1 MPDVSFS
8 IGVERNSGLHCGKSE
23 NGWRQGP
30 VTTELE
36 QLRIDTADLAIGMF
50 VCGLDRPW
58 EETQFPLQGI
68 EVRTDDDVHALR
80 ELCKYVYIDRRR
92 ELSLGRRRLPTLA
105 RSDRRETGFR
115 RATTYM
121 DKASVQEEMP
131 RAREALQA
139 TSELLDR
146 IYDDIAS
153 GRELS
158 VEYVEQVV
166 RPLVASVLRSSD
178 AFLFLEGLRRHDN
191 YTYSHAISCGA
202 LAAAFGRHLGLPED
216 TILSLA
222 TGGLLMDIGKTR
234 LPEQLLRQPGPLRAR
249 EVELVRTH
257 VAHGLDIVSSG
268 GINDPDVLDV
278 VRTHHERYDGSGY
291 PEQLAGN
298 TIPMAGRML
307 AIIDSYDAMCSVR
320 PHRKTVSRHK
330 ALQEIYR
337 ARDILYQAEL
347 VEQFQVCLGV
357 YPTGSR
363 VELTTGEVAVVMEQN
378 QVRRLRPAVLVIS
391 TPAKQPLEKF
401 RVLDLLNQSGDGDR
415 VEIQRALAI
424 DEYDIDT
431 AGFLTAA

>member
-1 MPDVSFS
+1 M
-8 IGVERNSGLHCGKSE
+8 
-23 NGWRQGP
+23 
-30 VTTELE
+30 TTELE
-36 QLRIDTADLAIGMF
+36 QIRIDTADLAIGMF

-58 EETQFPLQGI
+58 EETQFPLQGL
-68 EVRTDDDVHALR
+68 EVRTDDDVRLLR
-80 ELCKYVYIDRRR
+80 ELCKFVFIDRRR
-92 ELSLGRRRLPTLA
+92 EVLIGRRRLLTLA
-105 RSDRRETGFR
+105 RSDRREASFK
-115 RATTYM
+115 RATTYA
-121 DKASVQEEMP
+121 DTIGVREEIP
-131 RAREALQA
+131 KAREAMRA

-146 IYDDIAS
+146 IYEDIAS
-153 GRELS
+153 GRPLS

-166 RPLVASVLRSSD
+166 RPLVASVLRSVD

-222 TGGLLMDIGKTR
+222 TGGLLMDIGKTQ
-234 LPEQLLRQPGPLRAR
+234 LPEKLLRQPGPLRAR
-249 EVELVRTH
+249 EIEQVRTH
-257 VAHGLDIVSSG
+257 VAQGLEIVTSG
-268 GINDPDVLDV
+268 GIHDPDVLDV

-291 PEQLAGN
+291 PDGLTGN

-320 PHRKTVSRHK
+320 PHRKALPRHK

-337 ARDILYQAEL
+337 ARDTLYQGEL

-363 VELTTGEVAVVMEQN
+363 VELSSGEVAVVMEQN
-378 QVRRLRPAVLVIS
+378 QVRRLRPTVLVIS
-391 TPAKQPLEKF
+391 STDKQPLEKF
-401 RVLDLLNQSGDGDR
+401 RMLDLLNQTDDEAR
-415 VEIQRALAI
+415 VEIQRGLAI

-431 AGFLTAA
+431 SGFLTAA

>member
-1 MPDVSFS
+1 M
-8 IGVERNSGLHCGKSE
+8 
-23 NGWRQGP
+23 
-30 VTTELE
+30 TTELE
-36 QLRIDTADLAIGMF
+36 QIRIDTTDLAVGMF

-68 EVRTDDDVHALR
+68 EVRSEDDVRALR
-80 ELCKYVYIDRRR
+80 ELCRFVYIDRRR
-92 ELSLGRRRLPTLA
+92 ELALGRRLSTLA
-105 RSDRRETGFR
+105 RSDRREAAFR
-115 RATTYM
+115 RATTYA
-121 DKASVQEEMP
+121 DKIGVQEEMP
-131 RAREALQA
+131 RAREALRA

-178 AFLFLEGLRRHDN
+178 AFLFLDGMRKHDN
-191 YTYSHAISCGA
+191 YTYSHAIGCGA

-234 LPEQLLRQPGPLRAR
+234 LPEEILRRPGALTLQ
-249 EVELVRTH
+249 EIDVVQTH
-257 VAHGLDIVSSG
+257 VAHGLDIVKSG

-278 VRTHHERYDGSGY
+278 VRTHHERFDGSGY
-291 PEQLAGN
+291 PGHLTGN

-320 PHRKTVSRHK
+320 PYRTAISRHDS
-330 ALQEIYR
+330 LQEIYR
-337 ARDILYQAEL
+337 GRDTLYQAEL

-363 VELTTGEVAVVMEQN
+363 VELNSGEVAVVMEQN
-378 QVRRLRPAVLVIS
+378 QVRRLRPTVLLIS
-391 TPAKQPLEKF
+391 TPEKQALENF
-401 RVLDLLNQSGDGDR
+401 RILDLLNQASDGER
-415 VEIQRALAI
+415 IEIQRALAI
-424 DEYDIDT
+424 DEYEIDT
-431 AGFLTAA
+431 AGFLTAT

>member
-1 MPDVSFS
+1 
-8 IGVERNSGLHCGKSE
+8 
-23 NGWRQGP
+23 

-36 QLRIDTADLAIGMF
+36 QIRIDTADLAVGMF

-58 EETQFPLQGI
+58 EGTQFPLQGI
-68 EVRTDDDVHALR
+68 EVRSEDDVRALR
-80 ELCKYVYIDRRR
+80 ELCRFVYIDRRR
-92 ELSLGRRRLPTLA
+92 ELSMGRHRLLTLA
-105 RSDRRETGFR
+105 RGDRRDTAFR
-115 RATTYM
+115 RATTYA
-121 DKASVQEEMP
+121 DKIGVQEEMP
-131 RAREALQA
+131 RAREALRA

-178 AFLFLEGLRRHDN
+178 AFLFLEGMRKHDN
-191 YTYSHAISCGA
+191 YTYSHAIGCGA

-234 LPEQLLRQPGPLRAR
+234 LPEEILRRPGSLRLKEI
-249 EVELVRTH
+249 EVVRAH
-257 VAHGLDIVSSG
+257 VAHSLDIVKSG

-278 VRTHHERYDGSGY
+278 VRTHHERFDGSGY
-291 PEQLAGN
+291 PDHLSGN

-307 AIIDSYDAMCSVR
+307 AIIDAYDAMCSVR
-320 PHRKTVSRHK
+320 PYRAAVSRHK

-337 ARDILYQAEL
+337 GRDTLYQAEL

-363 VELTTGEVAVVMEQN
+363 VELNSGEVAVVMEQN
-378 QVRRLRPAVLVIS
+378 QVRRLRPTVLLIS
-391 TPAKQPLEKF
+391 TPEKQPLENF
-401 RVLDLLNQSGDGDR
+401 RILDLLNQASDAER
-415 VEIQRALAI
+415 IEIQRALAI

-431 AGFLTAA
+431 AGFITAT

>member
-1 MPDVSFS
+1 
-8 IGVERNSGLHCGKSE
+8 
-23 NGWRQGP
+23 

-36 QLRIDTADLAIGMF
+36 QIRIDTADLAVGMF

-58 EETQFPLQGI
+58 EGTQFPLQGI
-68 EVRTDDDVHALR
+68 EVRSEDDVHALR
-80 ELCKYVYIDRRR
+80 ELCRFVYIDRRR
-92 ELSLGRRRLPTLA
+92 ELSMGRHRLLTLA
-105 RSDRRETGFR
+105 RGDRRDTAFR
-115 RATTYM
+115 RATTYA
-121 DKASVQEEMP
+121 DKIGVQEEMP
-131 RAREALQA
+131 RAREALRA

-178 AFLFLEGLRRHDN
+178 AFLFLEGMRKHDN
-191 YTYSHAISCGA
+191 YTYSHAIGCGA

-234 LPEQLLRQPGPLRAR
+234 LPEEILRRPGSLRLKEI
-249 EVELVRTH
+249 EVVRAH
-257 VAHGLDIVSSG
+257 VAHSLDIVKSG

-278 VRTHHERYDGSGY
+278 VRTHHERFDGSGY
-291 PEQLAGN
+291 PDHLSGN

-307 AIIDSYDAMCSVR
+307 AIIDAYDAMCSVR
-320 PHRKTVSRHK
+320 PYRAAVSRHK

-337 ARDILYQAEL
+337 GRDTLYQAEL

-363 VELTTGEVAVVMEQN
+363 VELNSGEVAVVMEQN
-378 QVRRLRPAVLVIS
+378 QVRRLRPTVLLIS
-391 TPAKQPLEKF
+391 TPEKQPLENF
-401 RVLDLLNQSGDGDR
+401 RILDLLNQASDAER
-415 VEIQRALAI
+415 IEIQRALAI

-431 AGFLTAA
+431 AGFITAT

>member
-1 MPDVSFS
+1 
-8 IGVERNSGLHCGKSE
+8 
-23 NGWRQGP
+23 

-36 QLRIDTADLAIGMF
+36 QIRIDTADLAVGMF

-58 EETQFPLQGI
+58 EGTQFPLQGI
-68 EVRTDDDVHALR
+68 EVRSEDDVRALR
-80 ELCKYVYIDRRR
+80 ELCRFVYIDRRR
-92 ELSLGRRRLPTLA
+92 ELSMGRHQLLTLA
-105 RSDRRETGFR
+105 RGDRRDTAFR
-115 RATTYM
+115 RATTYA
-121 DKASVQEEMP
+121 DKIGVQEEMP
-131 RAREALQA
+131 RAREALRA

-178 AFLFLEGLRRHDN
+178 AFLFLEGMRKHDN
-191 YTYSHAISCGA
+191 YTYSHAIGCGA

-234 LPEQLLRQPGPLRAR
+234 LPEEILRRPGSLRLKEI
-249 EVELVRTH
+249 EVVRAH
-257 VAHGLDIVSSG
+257 VAHSLDIVKSG

-278 VRTHHERYDGSGY
+278 VRTHHERFDGSGY
-291 PEQLAGN
+291 PDHLTGN

-307 AIIDSYDAMCSVR
+307 AIIDAYDAMCSVR
-320 PHRKTVSRHK
+320 PYRAAVSRHK

-337 ARDILYQAEL
+337 GRDTLYQAEL

-363 VELTTGEVAVVMEQN
+363 VELNSGEVAVVMEQN
-378 QVRRLRPAVLVIS
+378 QVRRLRPTVLLIS
-391 TPAKQPLEKF
+391 TPEKQPLENF
-401 RVLDLLNQSGDGDR
+401 RILDLLNQASEAER
-415 VEIQRALAI
+415 IEIQRALAI

-431 AGFLTAA
+431 AGFLTAT

>member
-1 MPDVSFS
+1 M
-8 IGVERNSGLHCGKSE
+8 
-23 NGWRQGP
+23 
-30 VTTELE
+30 TTELE
-36 QLRIDTADLAIGMF
+36 QIRIDTTDLAVGMF

-68 EVRTDDDVHALR
+68 EVRSEDDVRALR
-80 ELCKYVYIDRRR
+80 ELCKFVYIDRRR
-92 ELSLGRRRLPTLA
+92 ELALSRRRLLTLA
-105 RSDRRETGFR
+105 RGDRRESAFR
-115 RATTYM
+115 RATTYA
-121 DKASVQEEMP
+121 DKIGVQEELP
-131 RAREALQA
+131 RARAALQA

-166 RPLVASVLRSSD
+166 RPLVASVLRSAD
-178 AFLFLEGLRRHDN
+178 AFLFLEGMRKHDH
-191 YTYSHAISCGA
+191 YTYSHAIGCGA

-234 LPEQLLRQPGPLRAR
+234 LPEEILHRPGSLRLKEI
-249 EVELVRTH
+249 EVVRTH
-257 VAHGLDIVSSG
+257 VAHSLDIVKSG

-278 VRTHHERYDGSGY
+278 VRTHHERFDGSGY
-291 PEQLAGN
+291 PDHLTGN

-307 AIIDSYDAMCSVR
+307 AIIDAYDAMCSVR
-320 PHRKTVSRHK
+320 PYRAAVSRHK

-337 ARDILYQAEL
+337 GRDTLFQAEL

-363 VELTTGEVAVVMEQN
+363 VELNSGEVAVVMEQN
-378 QVRRLRPAVLVIS
+378 QVRRLRPTVLLIS
-391 TPAKQPLEKF
+391 TPEKQPLENF
-401 RVLDLLNQSGDGDR
+401 RVLDLLNQPGDGER
-415 VEIQRALAI
+415 IEIQRALAI
-424 DEYDIDT
+424 DEYAIDT
-431 AGFLTAA
+431 AGFLTAT